1 MYVLDTNILVA
12 ALWSRTGASFRI
24 VEHALAGR
32 LPFAVSVALAFEYE
46 AVLKRAAMREASW
59 AMEDELEAILDALL
73 MRATRIAPIR
83 TRLRPALAD
92 PADDMVLECAVQ
104 AGAEAIVTTNIRD
117 FRPAFE
123 LYRVEAILPG
133 LLLKR
138 LENGDRQ

>member
-1 MYVLDTNILVA
+1 
-12 ALWSRTGASFRI
+12 
-24 VEHALAGR
+24 
-32 LPFAVSVALAFEYE
+32 
-46 AVLKRAAMREASW
+46 
-59 AMEDELEAILDALL
+59 
-73 MRATRIAPIR
+73 
-83 TRLRPALAD
+83 LRPALAD